1 MTNPRRSFLQ
11 NASLA
16 AIAAGAGATGSAGI
30 RAAEPP
36 ATAGAHGPKPPSVGR
51 KFNADGSPCSFPGNT
66 IISHIPLATPLSDA
80 LTAVRDTLA
89 AGGYAPCLALLPPSS
104 YHMTVFEGVT
114 ESSRRRGVWPAD
126 LPIDAPL
133 AAAHRQ
139 LEQRLEGFALDCA
152 LPLRMRLDAFSL
164 ERDPGAT
171 IRLLPLDEQENRKLR
186 RLRDRLSARLRV
198 RAPDHDEYGF
208 HITLAYLV
216 DWMTPEQRREY
227 IAVQS
232 DCFNM
237 LQKRVPM
244 IELGAPEFCVFYD
257 MFAFDT
263 RFRVGQ
269 GRRRIP
275 R

>member
-1 MTNPRRSFLQ
+1 MTNPRRAFLL

-16 AIAAGAGATGSAGI
+16 AIAAGATTNV

-36 ATAGAHGPKPPSVGR
+36 AAPDAVPAKPPSVGR
-51 KFNADGSPCSFPGNT
+51 KFNADGSPCRFPGNT
-66 IISHIPLATPLSDA
+66 IISHIPMATPLSDA
-80 LTAVRDTLA
+80 LTSVRDTLA

-114 ESSRRRGVWPAD
+114 ESSRRNGLWPAG
-126 LPIDAPL
+126 LPTDAPL
-133 AAAHRQ
+133 AASHRH
-139 LEQRLEGFALDCA
+139 LERKLEGFELDCP
-152 LPLRMRLDAFSL
+152 LPLRMRLDEFSL
-164 ERDPGAT
+164 RRDPGAT

-186 RLRDRLSARLRV
+186 RLRDRLSAQLQL
-198 RAPDHDEYGF
+198 RAPDHDNYGF
-208 HITLAYLV
+208 HISLAYLI

-237 LQKRVPM
+237 LRKRVPV

-263 RFRVGQ
+263 QFRVGQ
-269 GRRRIP
+269 GRQRIP

>member
-1 MTNPRRSFLQ
+1 MTNHRRFFML

-16 AIAAGAGATGSAGI
+16 AIAAGAGA
-30 RAAEPP
+30 RAAETP
-36 ATAGAHGPKPPSVGR
+36 ATPDTSGATGAKPPSVGR
-51 KFNADGSPCSFPGNT
+51 KFNADGSPHTFPGNT

-80 LTAVRDTLA
+80 LTTVRDTLA
-89 AGGYAPCLALLPPSS
+89 AGSYAPCLALLPPSS

-114 ESSRRRGVWPAD
+114 ESSRRNGIWPAD

-133 AAAHRQ
+133 ADSHRH
-139 LEQRLEGFALDCA
+139 LERRLEGFELDCA

-164 ERDPGAT
+164 ARDPGAT
-171 IRLLPLDEQENRKLR
+171 IRLLPVDQQENRKLR
-186 RLRDRLSARLRV
+186 RLRDRLSARLRL
-198 RAPDHDEYGF
+198 RAPDHDDYGF
-208 HITLAYLV
+208 HISLAYLV

-237 LQKRVPM
+237 LQKRVPVM
-244 IELGAPEFCVFYD
+244 ELGAPEFCVFYD

-263 RFRVGQ
+263 LFRVGQ

>member
-1 MTNPRRSFLQ
+1 MTNPRRSFML

-16 AIAAGAGATGSAGI
+16 AIAAGAAATNA
-30 RAAEPP
+30 RAADTPPP
-36 ATAGAHGPKPPSVGR
+36 AGAVPRKPPAVGR
-51 KFNADGSPCSFPGNT
+51 KFNADGSPFPFPGNT
-66 IISHIPLATPLSDA
+66 IISHIPMATPLSDA
-80 LTAVRDTLA
+80 LTSVRDTLA

-114 ESSRRRGVWPAD
+114 ESSRRNGIWPAG

-133 AAAHRQ
+133 SASHSY
-139 LEQRLEGFALDCA
+139 LERRLEGFEPDCP
-152 LPLRMRLDAFSL
+152 LPLRMRLDEFSL
-164 ERDPGAT
+164 RRDPGAT
-171 IRLLPLDEQENRKLR
+171 IRLLPLDERENRKLR
-186 RLRDRLSARLRV
+186 RLRDRLSAQLQL
-198 RAPDHDEYGF
+198 RAPDHDTYGF
-208 HITLAYLV
+208 HISLAYLV
-216 DWMTPEQRREY
+216 DWMTPEQQREY
-227 IAVQS
+227 MAVQS

-237 LQKRVPM
+237 LRKRLPV

-269 GRRRIP
+269 GRQRIP